1 MYHICIIFINIY
13 AIIQSQLKAY
23 NNVQIYLLFY
33 LQYVYII
40 NIFPPATFYDEMIL
54 LSFK

>member
-1 MYHICIIFINIY
+1 MYHICRIFINIY

-23 NNVQIYLLFY
+23 NVQIYRLFY

-40 NIFPPATFYDEMIL
+40 NIFPPTFYDEMIL